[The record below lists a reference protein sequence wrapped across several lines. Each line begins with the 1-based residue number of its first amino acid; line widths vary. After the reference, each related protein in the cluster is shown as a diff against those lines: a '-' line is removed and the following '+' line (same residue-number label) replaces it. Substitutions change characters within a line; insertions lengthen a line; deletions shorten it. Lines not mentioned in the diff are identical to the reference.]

1 MYMYLYLLLGEK
13 PFKCT
18 YCEYATAQNSTLKI
32 HLKRH
37 HAPERA
43 GNKRRAQIKQSPS
56 KDETRAENVATKPEG
71 APDEQEGETSS
82 NQQNTPSVT

>member
-1 MYMYLYLLLGEK
+1 MSLNEHSHLLDYIGEK

-37 HAPERA
+37 HAE
-43 GNKRRAQIKQSPS
+43 
-56 KDETRAENVATKPEG
+56 ENFTCNVFSN
-71 APDEQEGETSS
+71 DFTSVSQNSEHS
-82 NQQNTPSVT
+82 NSAM